1 MTNNKI
7 DFLKVVKDYQPFDKT
22 KEATLNEINKTFGK
36 YFDDSNLDE
45 IPREHLLPL
54 YPFSTLKP
62 QKYYS
67 EEIYK
72 RVMDV
77 LCESYRKD
85 SSHTFEILK
94 YFGDSFYYGYDH
106 YTFLCDLINDTD
118 IDGMNRRTKFE
129 FCYLP
134 WYIKTFEG
142 VYFKVI
148 PIVFSAILFLKK
160 NEKDLTKINGFSNWD
175 KCEQLNKH
183 GFSDLLSSCNFTV
196 RNSIGHQ
203 GFNFE
208 DKMFEMD
215 KIRFVDRDASKLL
228 WDRDFIDLFE
238 QFLDDCG
245 AVILACLVFRLQHHN
260 EIECL
265 VNLMDYSTSEVLKRE
280 LVKNAVENDLV
291 KLKGI
296 KKEIVNNREVVY
308 VELSLDSY
316 TWEEEW
322 LELFRILDIIQ
333 THYTQEDYNVRIHNS
348 NVEEKLHWLTIPN
361 EPARSF
367 FKGEIS
373 HDEFLNKITEEG
385 RSMLPQFKLFL
396 GRKRAVARRF
406 LLTLKSE
413 LIPTI
418 KEEYRRRLEISGISP
433 DPKRLFKILEI
444 KDNSNGSAKRYQASI
459 IIPEMLNEECIKEI
473 IYAATKEVKKKQIY
487 RSDITKKAWKGK
499 DANIVWL
506 SIFTK
511 EKRNRDMWSFDD
523 FDYYICNTEWSD
535 KNTEGIVHTF
545 DDVYKDITICWNKN
559 YLKDLRRKQ
568 IDRLVPDPHR
578 PIENKRHAI
587 T

>member
-1 MTNNKI
+1 M
-7 DFLKVVKDYQPFDKT
+7 KVVKDYQPFDKT
-22 KEATLNEINKTFGK
+22 KEATLSEINKTFGK

-62 QKYYS
+62 QKYYR
-67 EEIYK
+67 EEMYK
-72 RVMDV
+72 RVLDV
-77 LCESYRKD
+77 LCKSYRKD

-94 YFGDSFYYGYDH
+94 YFEDSFYYGYDH

-148 PIVFSAILFLKK
+148 PIILSVILFLKE
-160 NEKDLTKINGFSNWD
+160 NEKDLIKINEFSNRD
-175 KCEQLNKH
+175 KYNKLNKH
-183 GFSDLLSSCNFTV
+183 GFSNLLSSCNFIV

-215 KIRFVDRDASKLL
+215 KIRFIDRDASELL
-228 WDRDFIDLFE
+228 WDQEFIDLFE

-245 AVILACLVFRLQHHN
+245 AIILACLVFRLQHHN
-260 EIECL
+260 KIEGL
-265 VNLMDYSTSEVLKRE
+265 VNLMSYSTSEVLKRE

-291 KLKGI
+291 TLMSI
-296 KKEIVNNREVVY
+296 KKGIVNNREVVD
-308 VELSLDSY
+308 VELSFDSY

-322 LELFRILDIIQ
+322 LELFRILDVIQ
-333 THYTQEDYNVRIHNS
+333 TYYTQEDYNVRFHNS
-348 NVEEKLHWLTIPN
+348 NVEEKLHWLIISN
-361 EPARSF
+361 EPVRSF
-367 FKGEIS
+367 FKGEVS
-373 HDEFLNKITEEG
+373 HDEFLKKIAEEG
-385 RSMLPQFKLFL
+385 RSMLPQFELFL
-396 GRKRAVARRF
+396 GRKRAGVRRILF
-406 LLTLKSE
+406 TLRSE

-418 KEEYRRRLEISGISP
+418 KEEHQRRLEISGLP
-433 DPKRLFKILEI
+433 PNPKRLFKILDIED
-444 KDNSNGSAKRYQASI
+444 KSHGLAKRYHASI
-459 IIPEMLNEECIKEI
+459 IIPEMLNEGRIKEI
-473 IYAATKEVKKKQIY
+473 IHEATKKVKKKQIY
-487 RSDITKKAWKGK
+487 RSNITKKAWKGK

-506 SIFTK
+506 GVFTK
-511 EKRNRDMWSFDD
+511 EKRKRDMWFFDD

-545 DDVYKDITICWNKN
+545 DDVYKDIKICWNKN
-559 YLKDLRRKQ
+559 
-568 IDRLVPDPHR
+568 H
-578 PIENKRHAI
+578 
-587 T
+587 

>member
-1 MTNNKI
+1 MTNNNI
-7 DFLKVVKDYQPFDKT
+7 DFLKVIKDYQPFQKT
-22 KEATLNEINKTFGK
+22 KEATLREINKTFGE
-36 YFDDSNLDE
+36 YFDDCNLDE
-45 IPREHLLPL
+45 ISREHLMLL
-54 YPFSTLKP
+54 YPFSTRKP

-72 RVMDV
+72 RVLDV
-77 LCESYRKD
+77 LCKSYQKD

-94 YFGDSFYYGYDH
+94 HFEDSFYYGYGH
-106 YTFLCDLINDTD
+106 YTFLCELVNGTN

-148 PIVFSAILFLKK
+148 PIVFSAILFLKE
-160 NEKDLTKINGFSNWD
+160 NEKDLNKINSFSNRD
-175 KCEQLNKH
+175 KYNKLNKY
-183 GFSDLLSSCNFTV
+183 GFSDLISSCNFIV

-215 KIRFVDRDASKLL
+215 KIRFVDQSESELL
-228 WDRDFIDLFE
+228 CDQDFIDLFE

-245 AVILACLVFRLQHHN
+245 AIILACLVFRLQHHN
-260 EIECL
+260 EIENL
-265 VNLMDYSTSEVLKRE
+265 VNLMPYSTSEVLKGE

-291 KLKGI
+291 TLKSI
-296 KKEIVNNREVVY
+296 KKGIVNNREVID

-322 LELFRILDIIQ
+322 LELFRILDVIQ
-333 THYTQEDYNVRIHNS
+333 TYYTQEDYNVRIHNS
-348 NVEEKLHWLTIPN
+348 NVEEKLHWLIISN
-361 EPARSF
+361 EPVRNF
-367 FKGEIS
+367 FKGEIL
-373 HDEFLNKITEEG
+373 HDEFLNKIAEEG

-396 GRKRAVARRF
+396 GGKRAVVRRV

-418 KEEYRRRLEISGISP
+418 KEEYRHRLETSGMLP
-433 DPKRLFKILEI
+433 NPKKSFKILDIED
-444 KDNSNGSAKRYQASI
+444 KSHGLAKRYQASI
-459 IIPEMLNEECIKEI
+459 IIPENLNKEI
-473 IYAATKEVKKKQIY
+473 IEEIIHEATKEVKKKQIY

-506 SIFTK
+506 GVFTK
-511 EKRNRDMWSFDD
+511 EKRKRDMHAFNN

-535 KNTEGIVHTF
+535 KNTEGIVRTF
-545 DDVYKDITICWNKN
+545 DEVYKNVKIRWNKN
-559 YLKDLRRKQ
+559 YLKDLRKNHEIQ
-568 IDRLVPDPHR
+568 
-578 PIENKRHAI
+578 KS
-587 T
+587 

>member
-7 DFLKVVKDYQPFDKT
+7 DFLKVIKDYQSFDKT
-22 KEATLNEINKTFGK
+22 TEATLSDVNKTFGK
-36 YFDDSNLDE
+36 YFGDSNLNE
-45 IPREHLLPL
+45 IPREHLMRL

-72 RVMDV
+72 RVLDV
-77 LCESYRKD
+77 LCKSYRKD

-94 YFGDSFYYGYDH
+94 YFENSFYYGYDH
-106 YTFLCDLINDTD
+106 YTFLCDLINDTN

-148 PIVFSAILFLKK
+148 PIILSVILLLKE
-160 NEKDLTKINGFSNWD
+160 NEKNLTKINAFSNKD
-175 KCEQLNKH
+175 KYNKLNKH
-183 GFSDLLSSCNFTV
+183 GFSDLLSSCNFIV

-208 DKMFEMD
+208 DQMFEMD
-215 KIRFVDRDASKLL
+215 KIRFVDKDASELL
-228 WDRDFIDLFE
+228 WDQEFIDLFE

-245 AVILACLVFRLQHHN
+245 AIIIACLIFRLQHHN
-260 EIECL
+260 KIEGL
-265 VNLMDYSTSEVLKRE
+265 VNLMSYSTSELFRGE
-280 LVKNAVENDLV
+280 LVKNAVENDFVTLM
-291 KLKGI
+291 GI
-296 KKEIVNNREVVY
+296 KKGIVNNREVVD
-308 VELSLDSY
+308 VELSFDSY

-322 LELFRILDIIQ
+322 LELFRILDVIQ
-333 THYTQEDYNVRIHNS
+333 TYYTQEDYNVRFHNS
-348 NVEEKLHWLTIPN
+348 NVEEKLHWLIISN
-361 EPARSF
+361 EPVRSF
-367 FKGEIS
+367 FKGEVS
-373 HDEFLNKITEEG
+373 HDEFLKKIAEEG
-385 RSMLPQFKLFL
+385 RSMLPQFELFL
-396 GRKRAVARRF
+396 GRKRAGVRRF

-444 KDNSNGSAKRYQASI
+444 EDLSHGLAKRYRASI
-459 IIPEMLNEECIKEI
+459 IIPENVNEEHIKEI
-473 IYAATKEVKKKQIY
+473 IYEATKEVKSKQIY
-487 RSDITKKAWKGK
+487 RSDITKNAWKGK

-506 SIFTK
+506 GVFTK
-511 EKRNRDMWSFDD
+511 EKRERDMWFFDD
-523 FDYYICNTEWSD
+523 FYYYIGNTEWSD

-545 DDVYKDITICWNKN
+545 DETYRNIKICWNKN
-559 YLKDLRRKQ
+559 
-568 IDRLVPDPHR
+568 
-578 PIENKRHAI
+578 
-587 T
+587 

>member
-7 DFLKVVKDYQPFDKT
+7 DFLKIVKDYQPSNKT

-36 YFDDSNLDE
+36 YFDGSNLDE

-54 YPFSTLKP
+54 HPFSTLKP

-72 RVMDV
+72 QVLDV
-77 LCESYRKD
+77 LCKSYRED
-85 SSHTFEILK
+85 SSHTFKILK
-94 YFGDSFYYGYDH
+94 HFENSFYYGYGH
-106 YTFLCDLINDTD
+106 YTFLCDLINNTD
-118 IDGMNRRTKFE
+118 INGMNRRTKFE

-142 VYFKVI
+142 VFFKVI
-148 PIVFSAILFLKK
+148 PIVLSAILFLKK
-160 NEKDLTKINGFSNWD
+160 NEKNLTKINEFSNWS
-175 KCEQLNKH
+175 KYEQLKKY
-183 GFSDLLSSCNFTV
+183 GFSDLLSSCNFIV

-208 DKMFEMD
+208 DKMFEMN
-215 KIRFVDRDASKLL
+215 KIRFIDRDASELL
-228 WDRDFIDLFE
+228 WDQEFIDLFE
-238 QFLDDCG
+238 QILDDCG

-260 EIECL
+260 EIEGL
-265 VNLMDYSTSEVLKRE
+265 ANLMDYSTSEVLKRE

-296 KKEIVNNREVVY
+296 KKGIVNNREVVD

-322 LELFRILDIIQ
+322 LELFRILDAVQ
-333 THYTQEDYNVRIHNS
+333 TYYTQEDYNVRIHNS
-348 NVEEKLHWLTIPN
+348 NVEEKLHWLIISNGPVK
-361 EPARSF
+361 SF

-396 GRKRAVARRF
+396 GRKRAVTRRF

-444 KDNSNGSAKRYQASI
+444 EDLSHGLAKQYQASI
-459 IIPEMLNEECIKEI
+459 IIPENVNEEHIKKI
-473 IYAATKEVKKKQIY
+473 IYEATKEVKNKQLY

-506 SIFTK
+506 GVFTK
-511 EKRNRDMWSFDD
+511 EKRERDMWFFDD
-523 FDYYICNTEWSD
+523 FYYYIGNTEWSD

-545 DDVYKDITICWNKN
+545 DETYRNIKICWNKN
-559 YLKDLRRKQ
+559 
-568 IDRLVPDPHR
+568 
-578 PIENKRHAI
+578 
-587 T
+587 

>member
-22 KEATLNEINKTFGK
+22 KEATLSEINKTFGK

-62 QKYYS
+62 QKYYR
-67 EEIYK
+67 EEMYK
-72 RVMDV
+72 RVLDV
-77 LCESYRKD
+77 LCKSYRKD

-94 YFGDSFYYGYDH
+94 YFEDSFYYGYDH

-148 PIVFSAILFLKK
+148 PIILSVILFLKE
-160 NEKDLTKINGFSNWD
+160 NEKDLIKINEFSNRD
-175 KCEQLNKH
+175 KYNKLNKH
-183 GFSDLLSSCNFTV
+183 GFSNLLSSCNFIV

-215 KIRFVDRDASKLL
+215 KIRFIDRDASELL
-228 WDRDFIDLFE
+228 WDQEFIDLFE

-245 AVILACLVFRLQHHN
+245 AIILACLVFRLQHHN
-260 EIECL
+260 KIEGL
-265 VNLMDYSTSEVLKRE
+265 VNLMSYSTSEVLKRE

-291 KLKGI
+291 TLMSI
-296 KKEIVNNREVVY
+296 KKGIVNNREVVD
-308 VELSLDSY
+308 VELSFDSY

-322 LELFRILDIIQ
+322 LELFRILDVIQ
-333 THYTQEDYNVRIHNS
+333 TYYTQEDYNVRFHNS
-348 NVEEKLHWLTIPN
+348 NVEEKLHWLIISN
-361 EPARSF
+361 EPVRSF
-367 FKGEIS
+367 FKGEVS
-373 HDEFLNKITEEG
+373 HDEFLKKIAEEG
-385 RSMLPQFKLFL
+385 RSMLPQFELFL
-396 GRKRAVARRF
+396 GRKRAGVRRILF
-406 LLTLKSE
+406 TLRSE

-418 KEEYRRRLEISGISP
+418 KEEHQRRLEISGLP
-433 DPKRLFKILEI
+433 PNPKRLFKILDIED
-444 KDNSNGSAKRYQASI
+444 KSHGLAKRYHASI
-459 IIPEMLNEECIKEI
+459 IIPEMLNEGRIKEI
-473 IYAATKEVKKKQIY
+473 IHEATKKVKKKQIY
-487 RSDITKKAWKGK
+487 RSNITKKAWKGK

-506 SIFTK
+506 GVFTK
-511 EKRNRDMWSFDD
+511 EKRKRDMWFFDD

-545 DDVYKDITICWNKN
+545 DEVYKDIKICWNKN
-559 YLKDLRRKQ
+559 
-568 IDRLVPDPHR
+568 H
-578 PIENKRHAI
+578 
-587 T
+587 

>member
-1 MTNNKI
+1 MTSNKI
-7 DFLKVVKDYQPFDKT
+7 DFLKVIKDYQSFDKT
-22 KEATLNEINKTFGK
+22 TETTLSDVNKTFGK

-45 IPREHLLPL
+45 IPREHLMRL

-72 RVMDV
+72 RVLDV
-77 LCESYRKD
+77 LCKSYQKD

-118 IDGMNRRTKFE
+118 IDSMNRRTKFE

-148 PIVFSAILFLKK
+148 PIVFSAILFLEE
-160 NEKDLTKINGFSNWD
+160 NERDLIKIDSFTNKTKYD
-175 KCEQLNKH
+175 KLAKH
-183 GFSDLLSSCNFTV
+183 GFSDLISSCNFIV

-215 KIRFVDRDASKLL
+215 KIRFVDRNTTKLL
-228 WDRDFIDLFE
+228 WDQEFIDLFE

-245 AVILACLVFRLQHHN
+245 AIIIACLIFRLQHHN
-260 EIECL
+260 KIEGL
-265 VNLMDYSTSEVLKRE
+265 VNLMSCSTSEVFKRG

-291 KLKGI
+291 TLMSI
-296 KKEIVNNREVVY
+296 KKGVVNNREVVD
-308 VELSLDSY
+308 VELSFDSY

-322 LELFRILDIIQ
+322 LELFRILDVIQ
-333 THYTQEDYNVRIHNS
+333 TYYTREDYNVRILNS
-348 NVEEKLHWLTIPN
+348 NVEEKLHWLIISN
-361 EPARSF
+361 EPVRNF

-373 HDEFLNKITEEG
+373 HDEFLKEIAKEG

-396 GRKRAVARRF
+396 GRIRAGVRRIHF
-406 LLTLKSE
+406 
-413 LIPTI
+413 IPTI
-418 KEEYRRRLEISGISP
+418 KEEYQRRLEISGMP
-433 DPKRLFKILEI
+433 PNPKRLFKILDVED
-444 KDNSNGSAKRYQASI
+444 KSSGLAKRYRATI
-459 IIPEMLNEECIKEI
+459 IIPENLNNERIKEI
-473 IYAATKEVKKKQIY
+473 IFEATKEVKKKQIY

-506 SIFTK
+506 GVFTK

-535 KNTEGIVHTF
+535 KNTEGIIHTF
-545 DDVYKDITICWNKN
+545 DEIYKDIKICWNKN
-559 YLKDLRRKQ
+559 
-568 IDRLVPDPHR
+568 
-578 PIENKRHAI
+578 
-587 T
+587 